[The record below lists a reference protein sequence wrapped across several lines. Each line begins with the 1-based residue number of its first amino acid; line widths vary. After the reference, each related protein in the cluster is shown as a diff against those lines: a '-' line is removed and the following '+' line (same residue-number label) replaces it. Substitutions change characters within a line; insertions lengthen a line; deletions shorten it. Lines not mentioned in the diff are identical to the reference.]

1 MNEDPAICSTNVAEY
16 EVHDPEQNAYGDWAA
31 IAIGGRYY
39 LFSDYDPAEDLYMSV
54 GRVTASDIN
63 EPFKWCGH
71 VGKGAPRPRRDV
83 CGGAILPGYS
93 TSDRLCQPWPLGE

>member
-39 LFSDYDPAEDLYMSV
+39 LFCDYDPAEGLYMSV
-54 GRVTASDIN
+54 GRVTVSDIN

-71 VGKGAPRPRRDV
+71 VEKRRPAPDMMLAEGRFYLVTQQATDYV
-83 CGGAILPGYS
+83 SPG
-93 TSDRLCQPWPLGE
+93 P